1 MRILTTLTYYRPHIS
16 GLTIYAERVGSGLVR
31 RGHKVTLL
39 TSRYDRSLPR
49 RETIA
54 GIGVIRNS
62 VWMRVNKGVLMPGF
76 LFRAAREIHRHDVL
90 YLHLPQIEAA
100 PAALYAKFIA
110 RKRVITTY
118 HCDIDLPRGI
128 ARLFFFNF
136 IRLSHWTT
144 AKVSDAIIVNSD
156 DYVQGSPFLRRFAS
170 RTVASYPPC
179 VPPVADP
186 ADPAPL
192 RAAQGAPV
200 IGFVG
205 RFAEE
210 KGIEYII
217 EAIPLVLKERPD
229 AIFAFAGEME
239 KVFGERVYE
248 RLRGRIE
255 ALSQHV
261 QLLGVVS
268 DAQLADFFRRSS
280 VLLLPSVNSTESFGM
295 VQVEAM
301 FHGTPVIASDIS
313 GVRVPVSATGMG
325 ELVPPRDARALAR
338 AILRVLS
345 DRQSYVRPVE
355 RIEAMFGLERALDF
369 YEQVLAGEKRAVTE
383 LQSSP
388 PDAAYREADGHV
400 R

>member
-1 MRILTTLTYYRPHIS
+1 MRVLTTLTYYRPHIS
-16 GLTIYAERVGSGLVR
+16 GLTIYAERIGSGLAR
-31 RGHKVTLL
+31 RGHQVTVL
-39 TSRYDRSLPR
+39 TSRYERSLPR
-49 RETIA
+49 RETIS
-54 GIGVIRNS
+54 GIRIIRNS
-62 VWMRVNKGVLMPGF
+62 VWMRLNKGVVMPGF

-100 PAALYAKFIA
+100 PVALYAKFIA
-110 RKRVITTY
+110 RKRVVTTY
-118 HCDIDLPRGI
+118 HCDIDLPPGP
-128 ARLFFFNF
+128 ARVLFFNF
-136 IRLSHWTT
+136 IRLSHWIT

-156 DYVQGSPFLRRFAS
+156 DYVQGSPFLRRFAN
-170 RTVASYPPC
+170 RVIASYPPC
-179 VPPVADP
+179 VPPEADP
-186 ADPAPL
+186 ADVGPL
-192 RAAQGAPV
+192 QVPEGAPV

-217 EAIPLVLKERPD
+217 EAIPIVLKQKPN
-229 AIFAFAGEME
+229 AVFAFAGEME

-248 RLRGRIE
+248 RLRGRID

-313 GVRVPVSATGMG
+313 GVRVPVSVTGMG
-325 ELVPPRDARALAR
+325 ELVPPRDPRALAE
-338 AILRVLS
+338 AILRVLANRS
-345 DRQSYVRPVE
+345 TYVRPAE
-355 RIEAMFGLERALDF
+355 QIEATFGLDRALDF
-369 YEQVLAGEKRAVTE
+369 YEHALRRELSSGEREPSHA
-383 LQSSP
+383 
-388 PDAAYREADGHV
+388 DAPYREADGHV

>member
-1 MRILTTLTYYRPHIS
+1 M
-16 GLTIYAERVGSGLVR
+16 
-31 RGHKVTLL
+31 
-39 TSRYDRSLPR
+39 
-49 RETIA
+49 
-54 GIGVIRNS
+54 
-62 VWMRVNKGVLMPGF
+62 
-76 LFRAAREIHRHDVL
+76 
-90 YLHLPQIEAA
+90 
-100 PAALYAKFIA
+100 
-110 RKRVITTY
+110 
-118 HCDIDLPRGI
+118 
-128 ARLFFFNF
+128 
-136 IRLSHWTT
+136 
-144 AKVSDAIIVNSD
+144 SDAIIVNSD
-156 DYVQGSPFLRRFAS
+156 DYVQGSPFLRRFAG
-170 RTVASYPPC
+170 RTIASYPPC
-179 VPPVADP
+179 VPPVADA

-192 RAAQGAPV
+192 QAPEGAPV

-217 EAIPLVLKERPD
+217 DAIPLVLKERPD

-255 ALSQHV
+255 TFSEHV

-268 DAQLADFFRRSS
+268 DAELADFFRRSS

-325 ELVPPRDARALAR
+325 ELVPPRDPRAIAA
-338 AILRVLS
+338 AILRVLAN
-345 DRQSYVRPVE
+345 RESYIRPVD

-369 YEQVLAGEKRAVTE
+369 YELVLVGKKQAASE
-383 LQSSP
+383 LQPSRA
-388 PDAAYREADGHV
+388 DTYREVDGHV